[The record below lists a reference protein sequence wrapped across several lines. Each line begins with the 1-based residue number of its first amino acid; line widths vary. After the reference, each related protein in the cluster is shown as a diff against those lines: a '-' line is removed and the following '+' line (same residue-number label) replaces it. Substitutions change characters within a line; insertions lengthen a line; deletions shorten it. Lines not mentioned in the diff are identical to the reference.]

1 MRSSS
6 LALNLAFR
14 LAFLA
19 GIAALGAV
27 AGCGGSVD
35 DRPAKWS
42 FIAATIVEPSCATVN
57 CHSAITAKADLDFH
71 DRESGYYSL
80 VNGKYV
86 IASDP
91 EQSTIVEVMTAQG
104 SLRMPPDV
112 PLPTA
117 DIDLI
122 EAWIASGI
130 PNN

>member
-1 MRSSS
+1 MSLRSLVFFAG
-6 LALNLAFR
+6 LAVV
-14 LAFLA
+14 
-19 GIAALGAV
+19 GVV
-27 AGCGGSVD
+27 AGCGGAVD
-35 DRPAKWS
+35 DRPPKWS

-57 CHSAITAKADLDFH
+57 CHSAITQRGGLDLH
-71 DRESGYYSL
+71 DRESGYYAL
-80 VNGKYV
+80 VNGNYV

-91 EQSTIVEVMTAQG
+91 DHSAVVEYMNASG
-104 SLRMPPDV
+104 ALRMPPDV

>member
-1 MRSSS
+1 MSPRSLVFLVG
-6 LALNLAFR
+6 LAAV
-14 LAFLA
+14 
-19 GIAALGAV
+19 GAV
-27 AGCGGSVD
+27 AGCGGAVD
-35 DRPAKWS
+35 DRPPKWS

-57 CHSAITAKADLDFH
+57 CHSAITQRAGLDLH
-71 DRESGYYSL
+71 DRESGYYAL
-80 VNGKYV
+80 VNGNYV

-91 EQSTIVEVMTAQG
+91 DHSTVVEYMNASG
-104 SLRMPPDV
+104 ALRMPPDV

>member
-1 MRSSS
+1 LS
-6 LALNLAFR
+6 LRVRWPRISLLVILTTF
-14 LAFLA
+14 A
-19 GIAALGAV
+19 GV
-27 AGCGGSVD
+27 GCGGAVD
-35 DRPAKWS
+35 DRPAAWS

-57 CHSAITAKADLDFH
+57 CHSAITQRAGLDLH
-71 DRESGYYSL
+71 DRESGYYAL
-80 VNGKYV
+80 VNGNYV
-86 IASDP
+86 LASDP
-91 EQSTIVEVMTAQG
+91 AQSTVVQVMTAQG

>member
-1 MRSSS
+1 MRSPS
-6 LALNLAFR
+6 LL
-14 LAFLA
+14 FLA
-19 GIAALGAV
+19 GTAAALGVLAS
-27 AGCGGSVD
+27 AGCGGAVD

-42 FIAATIVEPSCATVN
+42 FIAATIIEPSCATVN
-57 CHSAITAKADLDFH
+57 CHSAITHQADVDLH
-71 DRESGYYSL
+71 DRESGYYAL
-80 VNGKYV
+80 VNGDYV

-91 EQSTIVEVMTAQG
+91 AESAVVELMNAQG

-117 DIDLI
+117 DIELI

>member
-1 MRSSS
+1 MRSPS
-6 LALNLAFR
+6 LG
-14 LAFLA
+14 FLA
-19 GIAALGAV
+19 GIAALGVVAG
-27 AGCGGSVD
+27 AGCGGSTD

-57 CHSAITAKADLDFH
+57 CHSALTQRAGLDLH
-71 DRESGYYSL
+71 DRESGYYAL
-80 VNGKYV
+80 VNGNYV

-91 EQSTIVEVMTAQG
+91 AQSTVVRVMNAQG
-104 SLRMPPDV
+104 SMRMPPDV

>member
-1 MRSSS
+1 MRLPS
-6 LALNLAFR
+6 LG
-14 LAFLA
+14 FLA
-19 GIAALGAV
+19 GIAALGVVAG
-27 AGCGGSVD
+27 AGCGGSTD

-57 CHSAITAKADLDFH
+57 CHSALTQRAGLDLH
-71 DRESGYYSL
+71 DRESGYYAL
-80 VNGKYV
+80 VNGNYV

-91 EQSTIVEVMTAQG
+91 AQSTVVQVMNAQG
-104 SLRMPPDV
+104 SMRMPPDV